1 MPSKR
6 SASPSS
12 NTASAANGG
21 SQSAPYAH
29 VSDFR
34 NMLGYVPPTAEER
47 RDVCAGPPKRLHPVD
62 QYATQVASIVRNCG
76 IPVTPGQVLRGGF
89 VILCIFLFLL
99 FTLAMLG

>member
-6 SASPSS
+6 SGSPSPK
-12 NTASAANGG
+12 TASAANGG

-29 VSDFR
+29 VPDFR
-34 NMLGYVPPTAEER
+34 NMPGYVPPTAEER
-47 RDVCAGPPKRLHPVD
+47 LNFCTGPPTRPHPVD

-76 IPVTPGQVLRGGF
+76 IRVTPAQVLHGGF